1 MKKKYLDSS
10 SWNSIASYTK
20 KVVVGIVTLFISVTP
35 LAEAKAVNFDIP
47 VEQERIETVERANP
61 EIVQLPDNIGTIQ
74 LESNVDASCDS
85 KSTTMITDA
94 FNEFVTSKGEEARML
109 EPLNDQIKEAFRDVE
124 IMAVKTSGSVDEEY
138 LNVSL
143 LLPERLVLS
152 INSLKDLDE
161 PGVVSFNLL
170 KNRELIVSDII
181 PLENL
186 AQYIQKLERSL
197 A

>member
-1 MKKKYLDSS
+1 MWR
-10 SWNSIASYTK
+10 SWPS
-20 KVVVGIVTLFISVTP
+20 
-35 LAEAKAVNFDIP
+35 
-47 VEQERIETVERANP
+47 
-61 EIVQLPDNIGTIQ
+61 
-74 LESNVDASCDS
+74 
-85 KSTTMITDA
+85 
-94 FNEFVTSKGEEARML
+94 
-109 EPLNDQIKEAFRDVE
+109 
-124 IMAVKTSGSVDEEY
+124 KTSGSVDEEY